1 MHFLGG
7 VVVAAPKISL
17 RLTDDEVAFLSALS
31 EELQMTKSGIIRMA
45 LRALFD
51 RCFNPS
57 PKILLSNSGFQN
69 LLDEIFCTNLKKARR
84 DQKIHLVELVPCLH
98 WRQLRPQHIKS
109 PFNFAHGVRTFK
121 PLGAFV
127 LLKSKTNRVPC

>member
-17 RLTDDEVAFLSALS
+17 RLADDEVAFLSALS

-69 LLDEIFCTNLKKARR
+69 LLDEIEKTTSAQTLKRR
-84 DQKIHLVELVPCLH
+84 EEIRKYIL
-98 WRQLRPQHIKS
+98 WS
-109 PFNFAHGVRTFK
+109 
-121 PLGAFV
+121 
-127 LLKSKTNRVPC
+127 

>member
-45 LRALFD
+45 LRELFN
-51 RCFNPS
+51 RYFSKS

-69 LLDEIFCTNLKKARR
+69 LLDEIEKNLSAQTLKRR
-84 DQKIHLVELVPCLH
+84 EEIRKYIL
-98 WRQLRPQHIKS
+98 W
-109 PFNFAHGVRTFK
+109 N
-121 PLGAFV
+121 
-127 LLKSKTNRVPC
+127 